1 MNLSGKTA
9 LVTGASRGIGR
20 AAAIELAAQGAQVA
34 VNYVRNADAA
44 AEVVAAIAAAGGEAY
59 AVQGDVA
66 DAATGEALVA
76 SVAERWGRLDIL
88 VNNAGIARDG
98 LVMRMALDDWE
109 AVLRTNLTGPFLCT
123 KAALRP
129 MLRQRFGR
137 IINISS
143 IVGERGN
150 AGQANY
156 AASKAGLIG
165 FTRSLAKEVAS
176 RNVTVNAIT
185 PGFIE
190 TEMTAALMNDDIRE
204 KALAAIPAGRFGQ
217 PADVAPLI
225 AFLATEGA
233 GYITGQVIA
242 VDGSM
247 IL

>member
-1 MNLSGKTA
+1 MSLSGKTA

-20 AAAIELAAQGAQVA
+20 AAAIALASQGAQVA
-34 VNYVRNADAA
+34 VNYVKNADAA
-44 AEVVAAIAAAGGEAY
+44 AEVVATIAAAGGEAF
-59 AVQGDVA
+59 AVQADVA
-66 DAATGEALVA
+66 DAGAGDALVGA
-76 SVAERWGRLDIL
+76 VTERWGRLDIL

-98 LVMRMALDDWE
+98 LVMRMPLDDWE
-109 AVLRTNLTGPFLCT
+109 AVLRTNLTGPFLCA

-150 AGQANY
+150 PGQANY

-190 TEMTAALMNDDIRE
+190 TEMTAALMNDDLRE

-217 PADVAPLI
+217 PDDVAPLI
-225 AFLATEGA
+225 AFLAGDGA
-233 GYITGQVIA
+233 AYITGQIIA

>member
-1 MNLSGKTA
+1 VNLSGKTA

-34 VNYVRNADAA
+34 VNYVKNAEAA
-44 AEVVAAIAAAGGEAY
+44 AEVVAAITAAGGEAF
-59 AVQGDVA
+59 AVQADVA
-66 DAATGEALVA
+66 DAGAGDALVGA
-76 SVAERWGRLDIL
+76 VTERWGRLDIL

-98 LVMRMALDDWE
+98 LVMRMPLDDWE

-143 IVGERGN
+143 IVGQRGN

-176 RNVTVNAIT
+176 RHVTVNAIT

-190 TEMTAALMNDDIRE
+190 TEMTAALMNDGIRE
-204 KALAAIPAGRFGQ
+204 KALAAIPSGRFGQ
-217 PADVAPLI
+217 PDDVAPLI
-225 AFLATEGA
+225 AFLAGDGA
-233 GYITGQVIA
+233 SYITGQIIA

>member
-1 MNLSGKTA
+1 MSLSGKTA

-20 AAAIELAAQGAQVA
+20 AAAMALAAQGAQVA
-34 VNYVRNADAA
+34 VNYVKNVDAA
-44 AEVVAAIAAAGGEAY
+44 AEVVAAISAAGGEAF
-59 AVQGDVA
+59 AVQADVA
-66 DAATGEALVA
+66 DAGAGDALVGA
-76 SVAERWGRLDIL
+76 VTERWGRLDIL

-98 LVMRMALDDWE
+98 LVMRMPLDDWE
-109 AVLRTNLTGPFLCT
+109 AVLRTNLTGPFLCA

-129 MLRQRFGR
+129 MLRQRYGR

-150 AGQANY
+150 PGQANY

-217 PADVAPLI
+217 PDDVAPLI
-225 AFLATEGA
+225 AFLAGDGA
-233 GYITGQVIA
+233 SYITGQVIA
-242 VDGSM
+242 VDGNM